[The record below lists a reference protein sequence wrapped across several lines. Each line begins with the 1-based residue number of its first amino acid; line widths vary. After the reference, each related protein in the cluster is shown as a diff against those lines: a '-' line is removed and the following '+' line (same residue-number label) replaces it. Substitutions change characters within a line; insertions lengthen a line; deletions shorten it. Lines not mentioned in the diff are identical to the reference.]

1 MVFAYSN
8 IGQMHFTIWV
18 FVIVLFSSQFH
29 PYAVGARN
37 QFILPVSTLLMVF
50 EMFTGHF
57 NHVAMDLLF
66 ISVFAR
72 LLALFLE

>member
-1 MVFAYSN
+1 MKWYLHTAILGKRTLTFDYS
-8 IGQMHFTIWV
+8 
-18 FVIVLFSSQFH
+18 LLYFH
-29 PYAVGARN
+29 PYAVGTRN

-50 EMFTGHF
+50 EMFIGHF